1 MSKSKES
8 SEDIKHNT
16 YLEERTS
23 LMDAKKESS
32 QYFDKSILTLA
43 SGALGLSLTFITK
56 IAPTPKES
64 TVAFLYWAWIFFCA
78 SMLSTLVSFL
88 TSQHACQKQIAILE
102 SSYFGIQG
110 KTQDRNLLGTITVI
124 LNWSSVV
131 LFILGI
137 IFLVAFSVLNIKK

>member
-1 MSKSKES
+1 MPKSKES
-8 SEDIKHNT
+8 TEEIKYKT
-16 YLEERTS
+16 YLDERKS

-43 SGALGLSLTFITK
+43 SGALGLSLAFITR

-64 TVAFLYWAWIFFCA
+64 TIAFLCWSWIFLCA
-78 SMLSTLVSFL
+78 SMLSTLISFL
-88 TSQHACQKQIAILE
+88 TSQHACQKQIEILE
-102 SSYFGIQG
+102 SSYFETQG

-124 LNWSSVV
+124 LNWSSIV

-137 IFLVAFSVLNIKK
+137 AFLIVFSVVNIKK